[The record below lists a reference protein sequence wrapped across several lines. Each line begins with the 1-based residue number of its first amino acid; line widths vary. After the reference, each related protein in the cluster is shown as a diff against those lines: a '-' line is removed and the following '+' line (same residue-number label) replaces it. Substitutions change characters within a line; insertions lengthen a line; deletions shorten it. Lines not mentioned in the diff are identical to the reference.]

1 MREGR
6 LAQNIATAAVVI
18 ALQMTATMMSLRR
31 EPLLQVQGYAISGM
45 LWKAVRHRTEQQLS
59 DAGGGSSSTSP

>member
-1 MREGR
+1 MRGR
-6 LAQNIATAAVVI
+6 LAQNIATAVVVL

-31 EPLLQVQGYAISGM
+31 EPLMQFQGNAIAGL
-45 LWKAVRHRTEQQLS
+45 LWKAVRDRTERLT